1 MRRPKQEK
9 IKVSKK
15 KKIVNKLS
23 FHAST
28 SFFSVFSKYPE
39 NKINWKDKSAG
50 LYCQS
55 KFFISLCSMS
65 SQNGDNFFG
74 EKKKKVLHLSTI
86 IISWFIWRYFPAV
99 HHGNIFS
106 TLKASTPALINYA
119 LLLFMESTDIY
130 IKNHEKKKKKH
141 DTSIEN
147 GK

>member
-15 KKIVNKLS
+15 KKIINKLS

-55 KFFISLCSMS
+55 KFSISLCSMS
-65 SQNGDNFFG
+65 SQNGDNFLG
-74 EKKKKVLHLSTI
+74 EKKKKSSASEYYHNLLI
-86 IISWFIWRYFPAV
+86 YLKIFPCCPPWQYIFYPKSINPCPNKLCPFV
-99 HHGNIFS
+99 IHG
-106 TLKASTPALINYA
+106 KY
-119 LLLFMESTDIY
+119 
-130 IKNHEKKKKKH
+130 
-141 DTSIEN
+141 
-147 GK
+147 